1 MKLNKNGNFYPVFAK
16 QQSYNEK
23 MCECVETVV
32 DRLLSTETTD
42 DRPGMLLG
50 KIQSG
55 KTRAFMGSIALA
67 FDNGVD
73 VAVIFTKGTLLLAEQ
88 TLTRINNDYETFISA
103 NELVAQ
109 DIRSLKDE
117 LTHFERNMKR
127 VIVCMKEDDNVKK
140 LINFV
145 LVVAFT
151 KFSGLKLLVMNIFR
165 RQRHERPF
173 NSLFLEEPKARIP
186 NKRWSLL
193 GCAFASREAG
203 CPRLLR
209 PRPG

>member
-1 MKLNKNGNFYPVFAK
+1 
-16 QQSYNEK
+16 
-23 MCECVETVV
+23 VE
-32 DRLLSTETTD
+32 SITETLGDALGQEAKEWVRRANRLPDKHANTVAHLFMHVLRD
-42 DRPGMLLG
+42 EPYVDFIEVTPTAIESGMTCRNWSANEALLDQLGLLMDIKATQGLPGLGMLLG

-88 TLTRINNDYETFISA
+88 TLSRINNDYETFISA

-109 DIRSLKDE
+109 DIRALKDE

-140 LINFV
+140 LINF
-145 LVVAFT
+145 L
-151 KFSGLKLLVMNIFR
+151 SD
-165 RQRHERPF
+165 P
-173 NSLFLEEPKARIP
+173 
-186 NKRWSLL
+186 
-193 GCAFASREAG
+193 
-203 CPRLLR
+203 
-209 PRPG
+209 

>member
-16 QQSYNEK
+16 QQDYGDEMK
-23 MCECVETVV
+23 KCVETVV

-88 TLTRINNDYETFISA
+88 TLSRINNDYETFISA

-117 LTHFERNMKR
+117 LTHFQLNVQTL
-127 VIVCMKEDDNVKK
+127 VI
-140 LINFV
+140 
-145 LVVAFT
+145 
-151 KFSGLKLLVMNIFR
+151 
-165 RQRHERPF
+165 H
-173 NSLFLEEPKARIP
+173 SLTTQYQSTPIATIP
-186 NKRWSLL
+186 
-193 GCAFASREAG
+193 
-203 CPRLLR
+203 
-209 PRPG
+209 